1 MIEKNIHKIKCSVT
15 NCRFNDDIK
24 YLCTLK
30 EIDISCTCNNNV
42 CNSKKETMCNSFVE
56 KV

>member
-1 MIEKNIHKIKCSVT
+1 MSKKNIHKIKCNVT